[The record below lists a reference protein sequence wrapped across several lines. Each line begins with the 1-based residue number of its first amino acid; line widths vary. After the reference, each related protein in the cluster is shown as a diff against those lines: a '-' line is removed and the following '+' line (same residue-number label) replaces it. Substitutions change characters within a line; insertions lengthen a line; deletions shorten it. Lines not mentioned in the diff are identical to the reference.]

1 MIVVLKRMFASSIG
15 ENNQNIPSHRVL
27 KQVRSTIKT
36 LIWEFGQ
43 FCHGLFLQKIN
54 EMKKEKNNDL
64 KVSDVKNIAIKFDLF
79 YDNAYVQN
87 LFNQYNIKYERN
99 IAQQVAIRKLINA
112 IDDEYSRQITA
123 YLKEF
128 DTKMDKLEKL
138 VKRHTSK
145 KKIYNKL
152 VKILNVIFENDFFP
166 DFAREHEK
174 EVNDIIRRMGR
185 TAGETA
191 T

>member
-1 MIVVLKRMFASSIG
+1 
-15 ENNQNIPSHRVL
+15 
-27 KQVRSTIKT
+27 
-36 LIWEFGQ
+36 
-43 FCHGLFLQKIN
+43 
-54 EMKKEKNNDL
+54 MKKEKNNDL